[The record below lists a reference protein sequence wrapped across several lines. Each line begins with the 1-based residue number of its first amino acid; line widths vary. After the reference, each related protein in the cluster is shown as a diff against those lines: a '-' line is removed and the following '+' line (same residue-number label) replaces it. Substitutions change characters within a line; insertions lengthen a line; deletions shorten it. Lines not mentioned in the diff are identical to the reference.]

1 MRNSLIHPVLCA
13 LFAALSAALS
23 QASLPLGLV
32 PAVLTQISVF
42 LAAGLLG
49 WKWGTLS
56 QALFAAMGAAG
67 LPVFAGFRGGLGALL
82 GPTGGFVWGY
92 VLSALA
98 VGLLLDKLGR
108 SYRVLVPALL
118 LGIIAVYL
126 PGVPW
131 LMHAAGLGLRFT
143 LVTYVL
149 PYLPGDIAKA
159 ALCAAAVPRL
169 HRALQKIKS
178 Q

>member
-1 MRNSLIHPVLCA
+1 
-13 LFAALSAALS
+13 FAALSAALS
-23 QASLPLGLV
+23 QVSIRVGLV
-32 PAVLTQISVF
+32 PVVLTQVSVF

-49 WKWGTLS
+49 WNWGALS
-56 QALFAAMGAAG
+56 QALFAAAGVAG

-92 VLSALA
+92 ILSALA
-98 VGLLLDKLGR
+98 AGLLLDRLGR
-108 SYRVLVPALL
+108 SWRGLLPALL
-118 LGIIAVYL
+118 LGIAAVYL

-131 LMHAAGLGLRFT
+131 LMHTAHLGLRFT

-159 ALCAAAVPRL
+159 ALCAAVIPRL
-169 HRALQKIKS
+169 HRALRKI
-178 Q
+178 QLQ

>member
-23 QASLPLGLV
+23 QVSLPLGLV
-32 PAVLTQISVF
+32 PVVLTQVSVF

-49 WKWGTLS
+49 WKWGSLS
-56 QALFAAMGAAG
+56 QLLYAAMGAAG
-67 LPVFAGFRGGLGALL
+67 LPVFAGFKGGLGALL
-82 GPTGGFVWGY
+82 GPTGGFIWGY
-92 VLSALA
+92 ILSALA
-98 VGLLLDKLGR
+98 VGLLLDRLGR
-108 SYRVLVPALL
+108 SYKILLPALL
-118 LGIIAVYL
+118 LGIVMVYL

-131 LMHAAGLGLRFT
+131 LMHTAHLNLRFA

-159 ALCAAAVPRL
+159 ALCAAMIPRL
-169 HRALQKIKS
+169 HRAVQKI
-178 Q
+178 QLR